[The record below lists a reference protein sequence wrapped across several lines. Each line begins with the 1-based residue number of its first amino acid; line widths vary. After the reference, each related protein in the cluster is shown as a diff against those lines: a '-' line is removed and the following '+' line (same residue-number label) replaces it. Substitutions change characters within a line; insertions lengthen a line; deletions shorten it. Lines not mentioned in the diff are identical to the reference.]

1 MRLLAVSYVLP
12 PNLYPQ
18 AIQIGRLLYHCKDEL
33 GVTCGVMETQASG
46 LDCYPNF
53 SARLSYKIEVP
64 FVAKIKGLL
73 QRLAIYCLPFYGRCP
88 DEYVGWVDLAAQK
101 TLSFLKEHQ
110 IKPDRV
116 LTFGEPMSDHLVG
129 RKLRATLGVPWIAH
143 FSDPWADN
151 PFRRYFFLSKWI
163 NRRLESSV
171 ISEADRVV
179 FTSQETLELVMKKYP
194 ASWREK
200 AYVIA
205 HGYQADLYPVLAEQE
220 EVSPLVFRYVGNF
233 YGDRTPAPLFEAL
246 AQIQHENPE
255 LLSNVHIELVG
266 SIPARMLKT
275 QAYRVLPKTLV
286 KTISTVSYLESL
298 ELMAESDLLLIID
311 APNRGVSVF
320 LPSKLI
326 DYIGAG
332 KPIIGIVPRGASST
346 LIQRLGGAAADP
358 SDSAA
363 IRRMLTQA
371 IALCVARRK
380 ARVATPWGD
389 PTVREQY
396 LIEKIAQ
403 DFFKIVHEASV
414 HR

>member
-33 GVTCGVMETQASG
+33 GVTCGVMETQATG
-46 LDCYPNF
+46 LDCYPDFNT
-53 SARLSYKIEVP
+53 RLNYKINVP
-64 FVAKIKGLL
+64 FNSKIKGLL

-88 DEYVGWVDLAAQK
+88 DEYVGWIGLATQK
-101 TLSFLKEHQ
+101 TLAFLNEHQ
-110 IKPDRV
+110 IKPDRI

-129 RKLRATLGVPWIAH
+129 RQLRARLGLPWVAH

-151 PFRRYFFLSKWI
+151 PFRRYFVLSMWI
-163 NRRLESSV
+163 NRRLEESV
-171 ISEADRVV
+171 IKDADRVV
-179 FTSQETLELVMKKYP
+179 FTSQETLDLVMKKYP
-194 ASWREK
+194 ESWRDK

-205 HGYQADLYPVLAEQE
+205 HGYQTDLYSAPVKQDTTA
-220 EVSPLVFRYVGNF
+220 PLVFRYVGNF

-246 AQIQHENPE
+246 AQLQSKNPE
-255 LLSNVHIELVG
+255 LLNNIQIELVG

-275 QAYRVLPKTLV
+275 QAYRALPNSLV
-286 KTISTVSYLESL
+286 KTTSTVSYLKSL
-298 ELMAESDLLLIID
+298 ELMAAADLLLIID
-311 APNRGVSVF
+311 APNPGVSVF

-332 KPIIGIVPRGASST
+332 KPIIGLVPRGASAT
-346 LIQRLGGAAADP
+346 LIHRLGGTAADP
-358 SDSAA
+358 LDAAA
-363 IRRMLTQA
+363 IRKMLVEA
-371 IALCVARRK
+371 IALCLARRK
-380 ARVATPWGD
+380 DGVTAPWGD
-389 PTVREQY
+389 PAVREQY
-396 LIEKIAQ
+396 RIETTAQ